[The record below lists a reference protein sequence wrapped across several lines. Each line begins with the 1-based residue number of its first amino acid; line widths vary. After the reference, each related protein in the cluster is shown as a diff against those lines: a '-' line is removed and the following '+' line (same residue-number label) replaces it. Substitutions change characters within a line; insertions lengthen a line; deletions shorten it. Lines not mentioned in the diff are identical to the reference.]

1 MRQPKFGFP
10 DSPVY
15 YLQRYKHS
23 VRPRPCQYCYRNDKV
38 IAAYYYQQDIGYAC
52 ASHLLDM
59 ASIYLGARIQ
69 WEEYQ
74 EIDKRM
80 SRLLQRESTTAPI
93 VMDWVQPDSY
103 VVEETENGLGG

>member
-1 MRQPKFGFP
+1 
-10 DSPVY
+10 
-15 YLQRYKHS
+15 
-23 VRPRPCQYCYRNDKV
+23 
-38 IAAYYYQQDIGYAC
+38 
-52 ASHLLDM
+52 M

-69 WEEYQ
+69 WEDFQ

-103 VVEETENGLGG
+103 VVDEKENGLGG